1 MSGTNDPKNLDSK
14 VVWDA
19 SSGGQGPV
27 VKDGVFYPQR
37 RSFLTMLGGVAVM
50 LLGTLTG
57 KSYARVAA
65 AAAPAVGFPSDHAD
79 YAGCHVHTDSPAK
92 HVDVPSEV
100 GHADLMRPHADSH
113 CDAPH
118 GDHNDHHDH
127 ADKHVD
133 Q

>member
-57 KSYARVAA
+57 KSYAPRGCGGGAGG
-65 AAAPAVGFPSDHAD
+65 GFSIRSRRLCRLPRAHGLSRETRGRAF
-79 YAGCHVHTDSPAK
+79 GS
-92 HVDVPSEV
+92 
-100 GHADLMRPHADSH
+100 RPR
-113 CDAPH
+113 
-118 GDHNDHHDH
+118 
-127 ADKHVD
+127 
-133 Q
+133 